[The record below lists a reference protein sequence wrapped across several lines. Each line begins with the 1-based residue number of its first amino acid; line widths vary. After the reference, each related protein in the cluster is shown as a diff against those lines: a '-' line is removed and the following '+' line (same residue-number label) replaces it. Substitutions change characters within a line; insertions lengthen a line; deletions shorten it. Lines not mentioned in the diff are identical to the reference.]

1 MEYFP
6 RLVTPNLIR
15 ALTWSPVV
23 LLSGPR
29 QCGKTTL
36 CKVLNRD
43 SRLPFDYAYMSLD
56 DVGLREFAV
65 DDPVGFVDQLPPNVI
80 LDEVQLSPSIYRPI
94 KMMVDERRE
103 PGRFLLAGSTQVA
116 LMGELAESLVGRMRM
131 VQLYPLAQSE
141 IGESESSDGTPR
153 TTPFLSSVF
162 DRNISAT
169 LTQVPRLAHDLAN
182 RIVAGG
188 YPEARQLSTSDRRN
202 WHRDYIRT
210 IAYRDIKELTSIRRI
225 DILPNL
231 ATVAAAH
238 TAQLLNL
245 AEVARHLDLSRTT
258 VHEYTAIMQ
267 NLLILQFV
275 PPWSNNRLKRTVQ
288 SPKLHF
294 VDTGLACGLLDLDED
309 SLWSDRKRL
318 GLMAESFVLQELVR
332 QASWFDGTLGFYHY
346 RDRDRTEV
354 DIVVEKSGLGIVAI
368 EVKIGAPVKDLDFRG
383 IRKLQQNSQN
393 FIAGI
398 VLYDGEWTRQFGDN
412 LWAIPIARIW
422 ETREA

>member
-43 SRLPFDYAYMSLD
+43 SRLPFDYIYMSLD
-56 DVGLREFAV
+56 DVGLRDFAV

-103 PGRFLLAGSTQVA
+103 PGRFLLTGSTQIA
-116 LMGELAESLVGRMRM
+116 LMAELAESLVGRMRM

-162 DRNISAT
+162 EQNISAT
-169 LTQVPRLAHDLAN
+169 LTQVPRLAQDLAN

-210 IAYRDIKELTSIRRI
+210 IAYRDINELTSIRRV
-225 DILPNL
+225 DVLPNL

-258 VHEYTAIMQ
+258 VHEYIAIMQ

-275 PPWSNNRLKRTVQ
+275 PPWSNNRLKRAVQ

-294 VDTGLACGLLDLDED
+294 VDTGLACGLLDLDEE

-368 EVKIGAPVKDLDFRG
+368 EVKIGATVKDLDFRG

>member
-368 EVKIGAPVKDLDFRG
+368 EVKIGATVKDLDFRG

>member
-210 IAYRDIKELTSIRRI
+210 IAFRDIKELTSIRRI

-294 VDTGLACGLLDLDED
+294 VGHWAC
-309 SLWSDRKRL
+309 LW
-318 GLMAESFVLQELVR
+318 
-332 QASWFDGTLGFYHY
+332 
-346 RDRDRTEV
+346 
-354 DIVVEKSGLGIVAI
+354 
-368 EVKIGAPVKDLDFRG
+368 
-383 IRKLQQNSQN
+383 
-393 FIAGI
+393 
-398 VLYDGEWTRQFGDN
+398 
-412 LWAIPIARIW
+412 IARS
-422 ETREA
+422 